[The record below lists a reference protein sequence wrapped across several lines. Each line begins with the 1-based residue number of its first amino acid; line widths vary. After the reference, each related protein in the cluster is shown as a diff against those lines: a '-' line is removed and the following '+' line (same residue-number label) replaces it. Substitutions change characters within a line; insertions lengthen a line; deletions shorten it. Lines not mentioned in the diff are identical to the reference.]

1 MRQQKQRKRLMIL
14 WMILVCVVGLI
25 LSILSMSSSTQ
36 KKKSGSYYD
45 LNAFGYKNG
54 LMTFSDDHYS
64 TQTGIDVSSH
74 QGSIDWDA
82 VKKSDITFAMIRCG
96 YRGAS
101 EGALYEDRAFAT
113 NIKAAQAAGL
123 KVGVY
128 WFSSAITVA
137 EAKEEADYVLS
148 LVSAYDLDLPIAF
161 DMERLEGQTSR
172 IDDLTKQEKTKIA
185 NAFVSRLKKKGYK
198 TLVYGNASWLSN
210 DIQVNKIDSDIWLA
224 SYSDTLTYKKAF
236 TMWQYT
242 QKGSVDGI
250 SGSVDIDL
258 YIQEK

>member
-1 MRQQKQRKRLMIL
+1 
-14 WMILVCVVGLI
+14 
-25 LSILSMSSSTQ
+25 
-36 KKKSGSYYD
+36 
-45 LNAFGYKNG
+45 
-54 LMTFSDDHYS
+54 
-64 TQTGIDVSSH
+64 
-74 QGSIDWDA
+74 
-82 VKKSDITFAMIRCG
+82 MIRCG

>member
-1 MRQQKQRKRLMIL
+1 MIL
-14 WMILVCVVGLI
+14 LMILVCVVGLI
-25 LSILSMSSSTQ
+25 LSMHSTSSSTQ
-36 KKKSGSYYD
+36 KKTRDSYYD

-54 LMTFSDDHYS
+54 LMTFSDANYS

-74 QGSIDWDA
+74 QGTIDWDA

-101 EGALYEDRAFAT
+101 EGALYEDNAFVT
-113 NIKAAQAAGL
+113 NIKAAQAVGL

-128 WFSSAITVA
+128 WFSSAVTVS

-148 LVSAYDLDLPIAF
+148 LVSDYDLDMPIAF

-172 IDDLTKQEKTKIA
+172 IDDLTKKEKTKIA
-185 NAFVSRLKKKGYK
+185 EAFVSRLKKKGYK

-210 DIQVNKIDSDIWLA
+210 DIQVNKINSDIWVA
-224 SYSDTLTYKKAF
+224 SYSDTLTYKKEF

-258 YIQEK
+258 YIKK